1 MCIVTHAFVGLC
13 RKRIAQ
19 ENRLKTLLAW
29 LMKEENMA
37 RREYVEAGL
46 NICQKL
52 AMSGTHWNRP
62 WYLQTLLAA
71 ESKQALQD
79 CSGYTFFV
87 TVNSVYNDDQDI
99 QYLTVT
105 GMGSLSD
112 AAEYDNESSEEE
124 VLSSDATEDD
134 EEDDVDYEAY

>member
-1 MCIVTHAFVGLC
+1 
-13 RKRIAQ
+13 
-19 ENRLKTLLAW
+19 
-29 LMKEENMA
+29 MKEENMG

-52 AMSGTHWNRP
+52 AMSGTFSSIFSV
-62 WYLQTLLAA
+62 LTILAA

-124 VLSSDATEDD
+124 VLSSDASEDD
-134 EEDDVDYEAY
+134 EEDDADYEAY

>member
-1 MCIVTHAFVGLC
+1 M
-13 RKRIAQ
+13 
-19 ENRLKTLLAW
+19 
-29 LMKEENMA
+29 
-37 RREYVEAGL
+37 
-46 NICQKL
+46 QKL
-52 AMSGTHWNRP
+52 DLISAKSWPCQVRIGIDLE
-62 WYLQTLLAA
+62 YLQTLLAA